1 MRRFLL
7 PVAMLI
13 AASVQVMAQ
22 SVENLS
28 IRAVLHRDGSA
39 SVTQK
44 WAAEVV
50 RGTEFYIPISNL
62 KDMSVSN
69 LRVNEG
75 GREFVS
81 EGTGWDVDRSIT
93 QKAGRCGIVDKGSEG
108 VEICWGVGEYGK
120 HVWNVSFDITGLVQA
135 LQDYDAFN
143 FQFVNPGL
151 YAPPQQVRIVI
162 ENDFGAIWTDEDTRE
177 WGFGC
182 DGTVDLIDGKIQM
195 ESNVPLS
202 SSQYVNLMVRFNKGI
217 FSPSVSRDL
226 PFEKMQK
233 KAFRSSDYSSSADWG
248 MILFGIIFLLFFGG
262 TVFGIL
268 FMIVETIRGR
278 KYSKKLLGERKVKGW
293 FREAPLD
300 KSLPA
305 AYYVL
310 NHSNRFGNTSSSATF
325 IIGAYFL
332 KWILSGFVT
341 LRPDP
346 KSTKRQNLQFIH
358 DPKDGSDEQY
368 AAMEDVEK
376 QLYDMVYEASGDG
389 VLESNEFKRWANK
402 HVEKVALWPKKVD
415 GAGLSTLLEKKV
427 LLSPGVAS
435 ETGAAKMRNVIEFK
449 NFLNDFTLVSERSS
463 AEVGLWKD
471 YLVYAQLFGIADKV
485 AKQFQK
491 LYPAQFAQ
499 LSEELG
505 VNSGNLIWYINYN
518 NMLSNNIYRSAFEGH
533 SARKLSSGEIGGFG
547 GGMSFGGGGGFSGG
561 GFGGGSR

>member
-7 PVAMLI
+7 PVALLI
-13 AASVQVMAQ
+13 AASLQVMAQ

-28 IRAVLHRDGSA
+28 IRAVLHKDGSA
-39 SVTQK
+39 SITQK

-50 RGTEFYIPISNL
+50 SGTEYYIPISNL
-62 KDMSVSN
+62 KDMSVSD
-69 LRVNEG
+69 LRVSEG
-75 GREFVS
+75 GVEFVS
-81 EGTGWDVDRSIT
+81 EGTGWDVHRSIRE
-93 QKAGRCGIVDKGSEG
+93 KAGRCGIVDKGSEG
-108 VEICWGVGEYGK
+108 VELCWGVGEYGK
-120 HVWNVSFDITGLVQA
+120 HVWNVSYELSGLVQA

-151 YAPPQQVRIVI
+151 AAPPQQVRVLID
-162 ENDFGAIWTDEDTRE
+162 NDFDAQWTDEDTRE

-182 DGTVDLIDGKIQM
+182 DGTVDLVDGKIVM
-195 ESNVPLS
+195 ESNSPLS
-202 SSQYVNLMVRFNKGI
+202 SSQYVNLMLRFNKGI
-217 FSPSVSRDL
+217 FSPAVSRDI
-226 PFEKMQK
+226 PFEKMQN
-233 KAFRSSDYSSSADWG
+233 KAFKGSDYSSSPDWG
-248 MILFGIIFLLFFGG
+248 LILFGILFLLMFGG
-262 TVFGIL
+262 VIFGIL
-268 FMIVETIRGR
+268 FVIIESIRGR
-278 KYSKKLLGERKVKGW
+278 KYSKKLLGERKVTGW

-300 KSLPA
+300 KDIPA
-305 AYYVL
+305 SYYVL
-310 NHSNRFGNTSSSATF
+310 NHCNRFGNTASNATF

-332 KWILSGFVT
+332 KWILSGFVS

-358 DPKDGSDEQY
+358 DPKDEGDEKY
-368 AAMEDVEK
+368 AALEDVEK

-402 HVEKVALWPKKVD
+402 HVDKVALWPKKVD
-415 GAGLSTLLEKKV
+415 GAGLARLLETKA
-427 LLSPGVAS
+427 LISPGVAS
-435 ETGAAKMRNVIEFK
+435 ETGAVKMRNVIEFK
-449 NFLNDFTLVSERSS
+449 NFLNDFTLSSERG
-463 AEVGLWKD
+463 ATEVGLWKD

-491 LYPAQFAQ
+491 LYPAEFAQ

-518 NMLSNNIYRSAFEGH
+518 NTLSGNIYRSAFEGH
-533 SARKLSSGEIGGFG
+533 SARRLSSGEIGGFG

>member
-7 PVAMLI
+7 PVALLI
-13 AASVQVMAQ
+13 AASLQVMAQ

-28 IRAVLHRDGSA
+28 IRAVLHKDGSA
-39 SVTQK
+39 SITQK

-50 RGTEFYIPISNL
+50 SGTEYYIPISNL
-62 KDMSVSN
+62 KDMSVSD
-69 LRVNEG
+69 LRVSEG
-75 GREFVS
+75 GVEFVS
-81 EGTGWDVDRSIT
+81 EGTGWDVHRSIRE
-93 QKAGRCGIVDKGSEG
+93 KAGRCGIVDKGSEG
-108 VEICWGVGEYGK
+108 VELCWGVGEYGK
-120 HVWNVSFDITGLVQA
+120 HVWNVSYELSGLVQA

-151 YAPPQQVRIVI
+151 AAPPQQVRVLID
-162 ENDFGAIWTDEDTRE
+162 NDFDAQWTDEDTRE

-182 DGTVDLIDGKIQM
+182 DGTVDLVDGKIVM
-195 ESNVPLS
+195 ESNSPLS
-202 SSQYVNLMVRFNKGI
+202 SSQYVNLMLRFNKGI
-217 FSPSVSRDL
+217 FSPAVSRDI
-226 PFEKMQK
+226 PFEKMQN
-233 KAFRSSDYSSSADWG
+233 KAFKGSDYSSSPDWG
-248 MILFGIIFLLFFGG
+248 LILFGILFLLMFGG
-262 TVFGIL
+262 VIFGIL
-268 FMIVETIRGR
+268 FVIIESIRGR
-278 KYSKKLLGERKVKGW
+278 KYSKKLLGERKVTGW

-300 KSLPA
+300 KDIPA
-305 AYYVL
+305 SYYVL
-310 NHSNRFGNTSSSATF
+310 NHCNRFGNTASNATF

-332 KWILSGFVT
+332 KWILSGFVS

-358 DPKDGSDEQY
+358 DPKDEGDEKY
-368 AAMEDVEK
+368 AALEDVEK

-402 HVEKVALWPKKVD
+402 HVDKVALWPKKVD
-415 GAGLSTLLEKKV
+415 GAGLSRLLETKD
-427 LLSPGVAS
+427 LISPGVAS
-435 ETGAAKMRNVIEFK
+435 ETGAVRMRNVIEFK
-449 NFLNDFTLVSERSS
+449 NFLNDFTLSSERG
-463 AEVGLWKD
+463 ATEVGLWKD

-491 LYPAQFAQ
+491 LYPAEFAQ

-518 NMLSNNIYRSAFEGH
+518 NTLSGNIYRSAFEGH
-533 SARKLSSGEIGGFG
+533 SARRLSSGEIGGFG

>member
-135 LQDYDAFN
+135 FQDYDAFN

-217 FSPSVSRDL
+217 FSPSVSRDI

-233 KAFRSSDYSSSADWG
+233 GIQVKRLF
-248 MILFGIIFLLFFGG
+248 ILRGLGDDPVRDHLL
-262 TVFGIL
+262 TVF
-268 FMIVETIRGR
+268 R
-278 KYSKKLLGERKVKGW
+278 
-293 FREAPLD
+293 
-300 KSLPA
+300 
-305 AYYVL
+305 
-310 NHSNRFGNTSSSATF
+310 
-325 IIGAYFL
+325 
-332 KWILSGFVT
+332 
-341 LRPDP
+341 
-346 KSTKRQNLQFIH
+346 
-358 DPKDGSDEQY
+358 
-368 AAMEDVEK
+368 
-376 QLYDMVYEASGDG
+376 GDG
-389 VLESNEFKRWANK
+389 VRDPFHDSRDYTRQEIQQETPWG
-402 HVEKVALWPKKVD
+402 EK
-415 GAGLSTLLEKKV
+415 G
-427 LLSPGVAS
+427 
-435 ETGAAKMRNVIEFK
+435 
-449 NFLNDFTLVSERSS
+449 ER
-463 AEVGLWKD
+463 V
-471 YLVYAQLFGIADKV
+471 V
-485 AKQFQK
+485 
-491 LYPAQFAQ
+491 P
-499 LSEELG
+499 
-505 VNSGNLIWYINYN
+505 
-518 NMLSNNIYRSAFEGH
+518 
-533 SARKLSSGEIGGFG
+533 
-547 GGMSFGGGGGFSGG
+547 
-561 GFGGGSR
+561 

>member
-7 PVAMLI
+7 PVALLI
-13 AASVQVMAQ
+13 AASLQVMAQ

-28 IRAVLHRDGSA
+28 IRAVLHKDGSA
-39 SVTQK
+39 SITQK

-50 RGTEFYIPISNL
+50 SGTEYYIPISNL
-62 KDMSVSN
+62 KDMSVSD
-69 LRVNEG
+69 LRVSEG
-75 GREFVS
+75 GVEFVS
-81 EGTGWDVDRSIT
+81 EGTGWDVHRSIRE
-93 QKAGRCGIVDKGSEG
+93 KAGRCGIVDKGSEG
-108 VEICWGVGEYGK
+108 VELCWGVGEYGK
-120 HVWNVSFDITGLVQA
+120 HVWNVSYELSGLVQA

-151 YAPPQQVRIVI
+151 AAPPQQVRVLID
-162 ENDFGAIWTDEDTRE
+162 NDFDAQWTDEDTRE

-182 DGTVDLIDGKIQM
+182 DGTVDLVDGKIVM
-195 ESNVPLS
+195 ESNSPLS
-202 SSQYVNLMVRFNKGI
+202 SSQYVNLMLRFNKGI
-217 FSPSVSRDL
+217 FSPAVSRDI
-226 PFEKMQK
+226 PFEKMQN
-233 KAFRSSDYSSSADWG
+233 KAFKGSDYSSSPDWG
-248 MILFGIIFLLFFGG
+248 LILFGILFLLMFGG
-262 TVFGIL
+262 VIFGIL
-268 FMIVETIRGR
+268 FVIIESIRGR
-278 KYSKKLLGERKVKGW
+278 KYSKKLLGERKVTGW

-300 KSLPA
+300 KDIPA
-305 AYYVL
+305 SSYVL
-310 NHSNRFGNTSSSATF
+310 NHCNRFGNTASNATF

-332 KWILSGFVT
+332 KWILSGFVS

-358 DPKDGSDEQY
+358 DPKDEGDEKY
-368 AAMEDVEK
+368 AALEDVEK

-402 HVEKVALWPKKVD
+402 HVDKVALWPKKVD
-415 GAGLSTLLEKKV
+415 GAGLSRLLETKD
-427 LLSPGVAS
+427 LISPGVAS
-435 ETGAAKMRNVIEFK
+435 ETGAVRMRNVIEFK
-449 NFLNDFTLVSERSS
+449 NFLNDFTLSSERG
-463 AEVGLWKD
+463 ATEVGLWKD

-491 LYPAQFAQ
+491 LYPAEFAQ

-518 NMLSNNIYRSAFEGH
+518 NTLSGNIYRSAFEGH
-533 SARKLSSGEIGGFG
+533 SARRLSSGEIGGFG

>member
-7 PVAMLI
+7 PVALLI
-13 AASVQVMAQ
+13 AASLQVMAQ

-28 IRAVLHRDGSA
+28 IRAVLHKDGSA
-39 SVTQK
+39 SITQK

-50 RGTEFYIPISNL
+50 SGTEYYIPISNL
-62 KDMSVSN
+62 KDMSVSD
-69 LRVNEG
+69 LRVSEG
-75 GREFVS
+75 GVEFVS
-81 EGTGWDVDRSIT
+81 EGTGWDVHRSIRE
-93 QKAGRCGIVDKGSEG
+93 KAGRCGIVDKGSEG
-108 VEICWGVGEYGK
+108 VELCWGVGEYGK
-120 HVWNVSFDITGLVQA
+120 HVWNVSYELSGLVQA

-151 YAPPQQVRIVI
+151 AAPPQQVRVLID
-162 ENDFGAIWTDEDTRE
+162 NDFDAQWTDEDTRE

-182 DGTVDLIDGKIQM
+182 DGTVDLVDGKIVM
-195 ESNVPLS
+195 ESNSPLS
-202 SSQYVNLMVRFNKGI
+202 SSQYVNLMLRFNKGI
-217 FSPSVSRDL
+217 FSPAVSRDI
-226 PFEKMQK
+226 PFEKMQN
-233 KAFRSSDYSSSADWG
+233 KAFKGSDYSSSPDWG
-248 MILFGIIFLLFFGG
+248 LILFGILFLLMFGG
-262 TVFGIL
+262 VIFGIL
-268 FMIVETIRGR
+268 FVIIESIRGR
-278 KYSKKLLGERKVKGW
+278 KYSKKLLGERKVTGW

-300 KSLPA
+300 KDIPA
-305 AYYVL
+305 SYYVL
-310 NHSNRFGNTSSSATF
+310 NHCNRFGNTASTATF

-332 KWILSGFVT
+332 KWILSGFVS

-358 DPKDGSDEQY
+358 DPKDEGDEKY
-368 AAMEDVEK
+368 AALEDVEK

-402 HVEKVALWPKKVD
+402 HVDKVALWPKKVD
-415 GAGLSTLLEKKV
+415 GAGLSRLLETKD
-427 LLSPGVAS
+427 LISPGVAS
-435 ETGAAKMRNVIEFK
+435 ETGAVRMRNVIEFK
-449 NFLNDFTLVSERSS
+449 NFLNDFTLSSERG
-463 AEVGLWKD
+463 ATEVGLWKD

-491 LYPAQFAQ
+491 LYPAEFAQ

-518 NMLSNNIYRSAFEGH
+518 NTLSGNIYRSAFEGH
-533 SARKLSSGEIGGFG
+533 SARRLSSGEIGGFG